1 MKTKNLKKLVN
12 VTLFARGI
20 KKNSFFVLE
29 VKNNKKHFQ
38 EDILYTKTFVKIVSK
53 KIQASML
60 LAPLV
65 LKFPLILKV
74 FKDFDSIST
83 YLANSSQNKDNL
95 IVFIKLANLSF
106 KGNDTSLIFSSNPVY
121 LFNSLSKLLNPT
133 VNLLKLFNLSKN

>member
-12 VTLFARGI
+12 VTLFARGV

-53 KIQASML
+53 KIQVSML

-83 YLANSSQNKDNL
+83 YLANSTQNKDNL

>member
-12 VTLFARGI
+12 VTLFARGV

-29 VKNNKKHFQ
+29 VKKNKKHFQ

-53 KIQASML
+53 KIQASIL
-60 LAPLV
+60 LAPRV

-95 IVFIKLANLSF
+95 IVFIKLANISF

>member
-12 VTLFARGI
+12 VTLFARGV

-74 FKDFDSIST
+74 LKDFDSIST

>member
-60 LAPLV
+60 LEPLA

-74 FKDFDSIST
+74 FKDFNAVST
-83 YLANSSQNKDNL
+83 YLASSSQNKDNL
-95 IVFIKLANLSF
+95 VVFVKLANLSF

-121 LFNSLSKLLNPT
+121 LFNSLSRLLNPT

>member
-1 MKTKNLKKLVN
+1 MKTKNLKKLVS

-74 FKDFDSIST
+74 FKDFDSISK

-95 IVFIKLANLSF
+95 IVFIKLASLSF
-106 KGNDTSLIFSSNPVY
+106 KGNDTSLIFSSNTVY

>member
-1 MKTKNLKKLVN
+1 MKTKNLKKLVS
-12 VTLFARGI
+12 VTLFARGV

-29 VKNNKKHFQ
+29 AKNNKKHFQ

>member
-1 MKTKNLKKLVN
+1 MKTKNLKKLVS
-12 VTLFARGI
+12 VTLFARGV

>member
-1 MKTKNLKKLVN
+1 MKTKNLKKLVS
-12 VTLFARGI
+12 VTLFNRGL

-29 VKNNKKHFQ
+29 VKNNKKKFQ

-60 LAPLV
+60 LAPLA

-74 FKDFDSIST
+74 FKDFNAVSA
-83 YLANSSQNKDNL
+83 YLASSSQNKDNL
-95 IVFIKLANLSF
+95 VVFVKLANLSF

-121 LFNSLSKLLNPT
+121 LFNSLSRLLNPT

>member
-12 VTLFARGI
+12 VTLFARGV

>member
-12 VTLFARGI
+12 VTLFARGV

-60 LAPLV
+60 LAPLS

-74 FKDFDSIST
+74 FKDFESIST

>member
-1 MKTKNLKKLVN
+1 MKTKNLKKLVS
-12 VTLFARGI
+12 VTLFNRGL

-29 VKNNKKHFQ
+29 VKNNKKIFQ

-60 LAPLV
+60 LAPLS

-74 FKDFDSIST
+74 FKDFHAVST
-83 YLANSSQNKDNL
+83 YLASSSQNKDNL
-95 IVFIKLANLSF
+95 VVFVKLANLSF
-106 KGNDTSLIFSSNPVY
+106 KGSDTSLIFSSNPVY
-121 LFNSLSKLLNPT
+121 LFNSLSRLLNPT

>member
-12 VTLFARGI
+12 VTLFARGV

-38 EDILYTKTFVKIVSK
+38 EDILYTKIFVKIVSK

>member
-1 MKTKNLKKLVN
+1 MKTKNLKKLVS
-12 VTLFARGI
+12 VTLFARGV

-106 KGNDTSLIFSSNPVY
+106 KGNDTSLIFSINPVY

>member
-12 VTLFARGI
+12 VTLFARGV

-74 FKDFDSIST
+74 FKDLDSIST

>member
-1 MKTKNLKKLVN
+1 MKTKNLKKLVS
-12 VTLFARGI
+12 VTLFNRGL

-29 VKNNKKHFQ
+29 VKNNKKNFQ

-60 LAPLV
+60 LAPLA

-74 FKDFDSIST
+74 FKDFNAVSV
-83 YLANSSQNKDNL
+83 YLASSSQNKDNL
-95 IVFIKLANLSF
+95 VVFVKLANLSF

-121 LFNSLSKLLNPT
+121 LFNSLSRLLNPT

>member
-12 VTLFARGI
+12 VTLFDRGI
-20 KKNSFFVLE
+20 RENSFFVLE

>member
-1 MKTKNLKKLVN
+1 METKNLKKLVN
-12 VTLFARGI
+12 VTLFARGV

-38 EDILYTKTFVKIVSK
+38 EDILYTKIFVKIVSK

>member
-1 MKTKNLKKLVN
+1 MKTKNLKKLMN
-12 VTLFARGI
+12 VTLFARGV

>member
-1 MKTKNLKKLVN
+1 MKTKNLKKLVS
-12 VTLFARGI
+12 VTLFNRGL

-29 VKNNKKHFQ
+29 VKNNKKNFQ

-60 LAPLV
+60 LAPLA

-74 FKDFDSIST
+74 FKDFNAVSA
-83 YLANSSQNKDNL
+83 YLASSSQNKDNL
-95 IVFIKLANLSF
+95 VVFVKLANLSF

-121 LFNSLSKLLNPT
+121 LFNSLSRLLNPT

>member
-12 VTLFARGI
+12 VTLFARRA